1 MVIET
6 IAWECHDPVM
16 TKAKLLRDRKMVLPD
31 GAIVQIRVWLVTA
44 PVPPSEHRF
53 KYSLYYGRNGERL
66 VAYDNERGKGDHK
79 HIGMDEVPYRF
90 IDIET
95 LLGDFLADIGTL
107 RGEPL

>member
-1 MVIET
+1 
-6 IAWECHDPVM
+6 
-16 TKAKLLRDRKMVLPD
+16 MVLPD

>member
-1 MVIET
+1 
-6 IAWECHDPVM
+6 M

-31 GAIVQIRVWLVTA
+31 GAIVQIRVWLVTE

-79 HIGMDEVPYRF
+79 HIVNDEVPYRF
-90 IDIET
+90 TDIET